1 MKKLEGQIAEAMKG
15 IIHDGDTVIEIDGK
29 KYHLYLTEEPET
41 TVAEDVEAD
50 PDLKQK
56 LLQAKKDILD
66 EKTYTTEEVME
77 MIEQG
82 EV

>member
-1 MKKLEGQIAEAMKG
+1 MKRLEGQSAEVMKG

-29 KYHLYLTEEPET
+29 KYYLVLTEEPET

-66 EKTYTTEEVME
+66 GKTYTTDEVIE
-77 MIEQG
+77 MIDQG
-82 EV
+82 KL